1 MNGLFVAFWSFLIFI
16 SLAWY
21 GVLVF
26 YIGVKGGAE
35 IGTMITRLQKNEK
48 EKPADRDRKL
58 GGPDL

>member
-1 MNGLFVAFWSFLIFI
+1 MSALLVAFWSFLIFI

-26 YIGVKGGAE
+26 YIGVKGGRE

-48 EKPADRDRKL
+48 GDETPASKK
-58 GGPDL
+58 